1 MNTRKSS
8 LLMPFLSLLMMS
20 GCFACQDRGSIPEQ
34 KADIPTVTAT
44 ETVTS
49 SEAEAPKTETAEK
62 KQETAASSAKT
73 EPAAAETGTAP
84 SASDDST
91 ESFHIATNA
100 AGEILLPELP

>member
-1 MNTRKSS
+1 MIKVS
-8 LLMPFLSLLMMS
+8 LLETCFSLLMMS
-20 GCFACQDRGSIPEQ
+20 GFHACQNRGSIPEQ
-34 KADIPTVTAT
+34 KDDIPTVTAT

-73 EPAAAETGTAP
+73 EPVAAETGTAP